1 MFRKNYNTHQIQ
13 ILHKRVE
20 VGHSLFV
27 DDAMTM
33 DKSAVGARISGDIV
47 TATLGELSLA
57 ADSSKTV
64 QVVCGEEKAVEELKK
79 DIKTAQQ

>member
-1 MFRKNYNTHQIQ
+1 
-13 ILHKRVE
+13 
-20 VGHSLFV
+20 
-27 DDAMTM
+27 MTM